1 MFNFVLNKRPWMPCV
16 LIAGISTAVLPL
28 EAPAPAY
35 AAFDYNIEQI
45 APAVASQLTMAD
57 IAAIL
62 NETVN
67 NPSSWEVFQ
76 LATTDARGHQV
87 SVAPLKVVQTDNT
100 VCPYI
105 GVYHNQINT
114 TQFATYLGC
123 SSDLATWS
131 QVGQIHSPASQPDI
145 RILSDGSALYAE
157 EYSAG
162 RPVVRMHYYGN
173 VPGKTGLQTLIANPA
188 VVPTNTFTAPQTIL
202 ATTDGTPEFGRI
214 TYTGSIL
221 SSTVEVTHHFYD
233 QLTSPRRDLQGVA
246 TLTNGKTWSNS
257 RDTTMNNTITNAGG
271 TGKIGD
277 REVFKVGSTVYE
289 VVEAQ
294 IGPAGNYYDTWRL
307 FLVNKTTSTAQQLN
321 PLLAGGAK
329 SLGNPT
335 LTFVTLPNGKP
346 ALVFTYFIFS
356 VNNGTTPPGG
366 HIYVYPPQ

>member
-1 MFNFVLNKRPWMPCV
+1 MNKRPRMPRV
-16 LIAGISTAVLPL
+16 LIAGIFTAVLPL

-45 APAVASQLTMAD
+45 APAVASKLTTGD

-62 NETVN
+62 NETAD
-67 NPSSWEVFQ
+67 NPSAWEIFQ
-76 LATTDARGHQV
+76 LATTDASGNPV

-131 QVGQIHSPASQPDI
+131 QVGQIHSPASQPDL
-145 RILSDGSALYAE
+145 RILSDGSVLYAE
-157 EYSAG
+157 EYNTG

-173 VPGKTGLQTLIANPA
+173 VSGMTGVDALIDNPS
-188 VVPTNTFTAPQTIL
+188 VIPTNTFTAPKTTF

-214 TYTGSIL
+214 TYTGSIF
-221 SSTVEVTHHFYD
+221 SSTIEVTHHFYD

-246 TLTNGKTWSNS
+246 TLTNGQKWSNS
-257 RDTTMNNTITNAGG
+257 RDTTMNNVITNAGG

-294 IGPAGNYYDTWRL
+294 IGLAGNYYDTWRL
-307 FLVNKTTSTAQQLN
+307 FLVNKTANTAQRLN
-321 PLLAGGAK
+321 PALAGGAK
-329 SLGNPT
+329 
-335 LTFVTLPNGKP
+335 
-346 ALVFTYFIFS
+346 
-356 VNNGTTPPGG
+356 
-366 HIYVYPPQ
+366 